1 LNING
6 LLELRQ
12 ARFTCFIYN
21 YIDEEN
27 QQMMEIERKH
37 LKIFG
42 RVQGVGFRYF
52 TVQRAKELNINGW
65 VKNMSDGTVETVIEG
80 TRKNLDEMIE
90 KLKAGP
96 RSARVERVQE
106 LSMDEESEK
115 LEGFSVRR

>member
-1 LNING
+1 
-6 LLELRQ
+6 
-12 ARFTCFIYN
+12 
-21 YIDEEN
+21 
-27 QQMMEIERKH
+27 MEIERKH